1 MMMMMGPSLF
11 DLDAFHAIPKIP
23 RMPRTISH
31 PALSPLKARFPE
43 TKFLLGEFRDMV
55 TLVVPRENIREVCF
69 FLRDDPA
76 LRYDM
81 LAELNGVDYLN
92 FPGAPA
98 QGRFAVN
105 YGLTS
110 VERNNR
116 LWLKV
121 FLTPTLDTSPRTN
134 SPRDESALEEGDPGL
149 IVDSVYPVW
158 PAADWMER
166 EVYDMFGIIF
176 KGHPDL
182 RRVLTW
188 NGFGSY
194 PLRKD
199 YPLRGV
205 GERENYK
212 IVTRDSA

>member
-1 MMMMMGPSLF
+1 
-11 DLDAFHAIPKIP
+11 
-23 RMPRTISH
+23 MPRTINH
-31 PALSPLKARFPE
+31 PALQPLKSQFPDVR
-43 TKFLLGEFRDMV
+43 LLAGEFRDMV
-55 TLVVPRENIREVCF
+55 TVVVPREAIVRVCT

-76 LRYDM
+76 MRYDM

-92 FPGAPA
+92 YPGAA
-98 QGRFAVN
+98 HRFGVN

-110 VERNNR
+110 IPHNNR

-121 FLTPTLDTSPRTN
+121 FLDPTRDTSPGHDV
-134 SPRDESALEEGDPGL
+134 RDEEAVEKGDPGL
-149 IVDSVYPVW
+149 MLDSVCGVW
-158 PAADWMER
+158 PGAEWMER
-166 EVYDMFGIIF
+166 EVYDMFGVIF
-176 KGHPDL
+176 VGHPDL

-212 IVTRDSA
+212 IVTREGA

>member
-1 MMMMMGPSLF
+1 MP
-11 DLDAFHAIPKIP
+11 PQ
-23 RMPRTISH
+23 PRTIEH
-31 PALSPLKARFPE
+31 PALQPLKNHFPDV
-43 TKFLLGEFRDMV
+43 KFLVNEFRDMV
-55 TLVVPRENIREVCF
+55 TVVVPREAIVKVAT
-69 FLRDDPA
+69 FLRDDA
-76 LRYDM
+76 AQKYDM

-92 FPGAPA
+92 FPGARH
-98 QGRFAVN
+98 RFAVN

-121 FLTPTLDTSPRTN
+121 FLDPERETDPGKDV
-134 SPRDESALEEGDPGL
+134 RDEDVVEKGDPGL
-149 IVDSVYPVW
+149 KVDSVCGVW
-158 PAADWMER
+158 PGAEWMER

-176 KGHPDL
+176 VGHPDL
-182 RRVLTW
+182 RRILTW

-199 YPLRGV
+199 YPLRGI

-212 IVTRDSA
+212 IVTREGA

>member
-1 MMMMMGPSLF
+1 
-11 DLDAFHAIPKIP
+11 
-23 RMPRTISH
+23 MPRTIEH
-31 PALSPLKARFPE
+31 PALQPLKAAFADTRF
-43 TKFLLGEFRDMV
+43 FVNDFRDMV
-55 TLVVPRENIREVCF
+55 TVVVPRERIAGVCK
-69 FLRDDPA
+69 FLRDDRA

-92 FPGAPA
+92 FPAA
-98 QGRFAVN
+98 RHRFAVN

-121 FLTPTLDTSPRTN
+121 FLDPTQDTAPRSSP
-134 SPRDESALEEGDPGL
+134 SLLRDEDVIEKGDPGL
-149 IVDSVYPVW
+149 KLDSVTSVW
-158 PAADWMER
+158 PGAEWMER
-166 EVYDMFGIIF
+166 EIYDMYGIIF
-176 KGHPDL
+176 VDHPDL
-182 RRVLTW
+182 RRILTW
-188 NGFGSY
+188 NGYGAF

-212 IVTRDSA
+212 IITREGA